1 MLYPISLCLNLCIF
15 YIIFI
20 AGKQNFTVRIGG
32 DVEAAKELVV
42 HQDDV
47 DDESDSERAEKNQDA
62 DNDVMCL
69 NFK

>member
-1 MLYPISLCLNLCIF
+1 MCLLNLHFAFLKHALI
-15 YIIFI
+15 YA

-42 HQDDV
+42 HQDEV

-62 DNDVMCL
+62 DNDVRW
-69 NFK
+69 FVFEF